1 MDKAKQYLEEYR
13 NLSSSQEKATLM
25 ARYQAFLQTL
35 SVDEREHARQFMQ
48 TQLRSEIKKNVS
60 SLDALSE
67 QADLLLKNPIY
78 Q

>member
-25 ARYQAFLQTL
+25 TRYQAFLQTL
-35 SVDEREHARQFMQ
+35 SVNEREQARQFMQ
-48 TQLRSEIKKNVS
+48 TQLQPDIKKTVS

-67 QADLLLKNPIY
+67 QADLLLKNAIY